1 MNLNNLS
8 MGELWALR
16 VLLAHPGDR
25 PAMIEGLMRGACQ
38 DYSETTEH
46 DREALI
52 HLGIE
57 PPTPGRPVVPAD
69 PEDIERAERER
80 RRKRANTRT

>member
-16 VLLAHPGDR
+16 VLLAPPHDR
-25 PAMIEGLMRGACQ
+25 PAMVEGLMRGACQ
-38 DYSETTEH
+38 DYSETAIH
-46 DREALI
+46 DREALE
-52 HLGIE
+52 HLGLAT
-57 PPTPGRPVVPAD
+57 PTPGRPYVPAD
-69 PEDIERAERER
+69 PEDIEASERER